1 MALMVRSFSA
11 PPVDRREV
19 WRYAGHRGADVEE
32 RLSLLLEDCIAEAIP
47 RLQYRVA
54 YLELPLPLTCFAP
67 EARAVIEER
76 VTGCHSVMLFAATV
90 GVEMDRL
97 IARYSRTQPSKSLLL
112 DALGSERIEA
122 LCDAF
127 CAELAVEKDREGLA
141 ALPRFSPGYG
151 KLPLAAQRELI
162 ALLDAPRKIGLA
174 LNESLLMS
182 PAKSVTAIVGIYKE
196 NV

>member
-32 RLSLLLEDCIAEAIP
+32 RLSLLLEECIAETMP

-54 YLELPLPLTCFAP
+54 YLELPLPLTCFTP
-67 EARAVIEER
+67 EARAGIEER
-76 VTGCHSVMLFAATV
+76 VTGCHSVLLFAATV

-127 CAELAVEKDREGLA
+127 CAELAAEKGREGLA

-151 KLPLAAQRELI
+151 KLPLTAQRELI